1 MHEFEEVDS
10 RTFFHKIIQWFVDG
24 GFGNLW
30 QLAIDRIYEISKI
43 ILCNFRQVNLG
54 ATKKKKNLKVMI
66 STFWASLKN
75 DYNFSFKT
83 IKLVRHIELMKKIN
97 YFWKINKFYK
107 IIKIIGQ

>member
-1 MHEFEEVDS
+1 
-10 RTFFHKIIQWFVDG
+10 
-24 GFGNLW
+24 
-30 QLAIDRIYEISKI
+30 
-43 ILCNFRQVNLG
+43 
-54 ATKKKKNLKVMI
+54 MI